1 MSFSQD
7 VKQELSKISNL
18 ANKDLVKIEFVGY
31 CKTSNVYLSDN
42 MLRFSTE
49 NEYNINRFAKLL
61 NNIENHNYQIEMQ
74 GKNYVVTTKNKNILK
89 LANDKDL
96 KIDGEM
102 EEKAYIRGCFLG
114 SGSINNPE
122 NKYHIEVIFKQK
134 QDAQNVVNMLKKYS
148 INFKILE
155 KENSTSI
162 YSKDGEEISKFLAF
176 IGANNAVLKFE
187 EIRVYR
193 DMRNNVNRIV
203 NCETANLSKT
213 VTAALKQIDAINVIK
228 ASGKFNALSESLK
241 EIAELRIKY
250 PEASLTELGEKTNP
264 KIGRSG
270 VNHRLKAIMKLA
282 EE

>member
-18 ANKDLVKIEFVGY
+18 ANKDLVKIEFEGY

-74 GKNYVVTTKNKNILK
+74 GKNYVVTTKNKNIMK

-122 NKYHIEVIFKQK
+122 NKYHIEVIFKQR
-134 QDAQNVVNMLKKYS
+134 QDAQNVINMLQRYS

-228 ASGKFNALSESLK
+228 ASGKFNSLSESLK

-270 VNHRLKAIMKLA
+270 VNHRLKTIMKLA

>member
-7 VKQELSKISNL
+7 VKQEISKISNL
-18 ANKDLVKIEFVGY
+18 ANKDCVRIEFVGY
-31 CKTSNVYLSDN
+31 CKTSNVYLLDN

-74 GKNYVVTTKNKNILK
+74 GKNYVITTKNKNILK

-96 KIDGEM
+96 EIDGEIQD
-102 EEKAYIRGCFLG
+102 KAYIRGCFLG

-122 NKYHIEVIFKQK
+122 NKYHIEVIFKQN
-134 QDAQNVVNMLKKYS
+134 QDAQNVANMLKKYS
-148 INFKILE
+148 INFKILK

-187 EIRVYR
+187 DIRVYR

-228 ASGKFNALSESLK
+228 ANGKFNALSDSLK

-264 KIGRSG
+264 KIGKSG

>member
-1 MSFSQD
+1 MHEVQRAIIMAAGIGKRMRP
-7 VKQELSKISNL
+7 VTLETPKP
-18 ANKDLVKIEFVGY
+18 LVKVNGTRMIDTVIQGLHQNGIYEIYVVVGY
-31 CKTSNVYLSDN
+31 
-42 MLRFSTE
+42 
-49 NEYNINRFAKLL
+49 
-61 NNIENHNYQIEMQ
+61 
-74 GKNYVVTTKNKNILK
+74 LK
-89 LANDKDL
+89 
-96 KIDGEM
+96 E
-102 EEKAYIRGCFLG
+102 
-114 SGSINNPE
+114 
-122 NKYHIEVIFKQK
+122 Q
-134 QDAQNVVNMLKKYS
+134 
-148 INFKILE
+148 FKILE

>member
-18 ANKDLVKIEFVGY
+18 ANKDLVKIEFAGY
-31 CKTSNVYLSDN
+31 CKTNNVYLSDN

-74 GKNYVVTTKNKNILK
+74 GKNYVITTKNKNILR
-89 LANDKDL
+89 LATIKDL
-96 KIDGEM
+96 EIDGEIQ
-102 EEKAYIRGCFLG
+102 EKAYIRGCFLG

>member
-1 MSFSQD
+1 
-7 VKQELSKISNL
+7 
-18 ANKDLVKIEFVGY
+18 
-31 CKTSNVYLSDN
+31 
-42 MLRFSTE
+42 
-49 NEYNINRFAKLL
+49 
-61 NNIENHNYQIEMQ
+61 
-74 GKNYVVTTKNKNILK
+74 
-89 LANDKDL
+89 
-96 KIDGEM
+96 M

-122 NKYHIEVIFKQK
+122 NKYHIEVIFKQR
-134 QDAQNVVNMLKKYS
+134 QDAQNVINMLQRYS

-176 IGANNAVLKFE
+176 IGASNAVLKFE

-193 DMRNNVNRIV
+193 DMRNKVNRRL
-203 NCETANLSKT
+203 NCEPAKLSKT

-228 ASGKFNALSESLK
+228 ASGKFNSLSESLK

-270 VNHRLKAIMKLA
+270 LNHRLKAIMNLA